1 MFLSIIIPVY
11 NLPKELLKNC
21 IDSIE
26 ALKAAIGSYEIIV
39 VDDGS
44 AEPPMWVE
52 QEYQKSPI
60 QLLTKPHAGPGA
72 ARNHGIDAAKG
83 RYLLF
88 VDSDDTLVNG
98 NAMQQC
104 IGILQH
110 EIPDILRFKY
120 TSHTIVARKRRA
132 TFSNT
137 TSGAL
142 FMLENNLPGSACT
155 FFIKRELV
163 INKNIRFSTNTYHED
178 EEFSTIAHYH
188 AKTLINSNAVLYCYQ
203 RREGSITTSQDK
215 TAKEKRLNDRL
226 RILDK
231 LVAFRQAH
239 KENSNSIQARA
250 MQRKLATLAAD
261 AIINYIQDGKTSAE
275 TQAMCTERLAP
286 HGLYPITGNYSIKY
300 KIFSHLA
307 NSLTGIKILRLII
320 PTRSR

>member
-26 ALKAAIGSYEIIV
+26 ALKASIGNYEIIV

-44 AEPPMWVE
+44 AEPPVWIE
-52 QEYQKSPI
+52 QEYQESPI
-60 QLLTKPHAGPGA
+60 QLLIKSHAGPGA
-72 ARNHGIDAAKG
+72 ARNHGIEAAKG

-88 VDSDDTLVNG
+88 VDSDDTLVNN
-98 NAMQQC
+98 NAIQQC
-104 IGILQH
+104 IGMLQH
-110 EIPDILRFKY
+110 ENPDILRFKY
-120 TSHTIVARKRRA
+120 TSHTMVAPKKMV

-142 FMLENNLPGSACT
+142 FMLDNNLPGSACT

-163 INKNIRFSTNTYHED
+163 INKNIRFSTNIYHED
-178 EEFSTIAHYH
+178 EEFCTIAHYH
-188 AKTLINSNAVLYCYQ
+188 AKTLINSNAVLYYYH
-203 RREGSITTSQDK
+203 RREGSITTNQEK

-231 LVAFRQAH
+231 LVAFRHAH
-239 KENSNSIQARA
+239 KENCNSIQARA
-250 MQRKLATLAAD
+250 MQRKLSTLAVD
-261 AIINYIQDGKTSAE
+261 AIINYIQDGKTCAE

-286 HGLYPITGNYSIKY
+286 HGLYPITGNYNIKY

-307 NSLTGIKILRLII
+307 NTLIGIKILRLII

>member
-26 ALKAAIGSYEIIV
+26 ALKASIGNYEIIV

-44 AEPPMWVE
+44 AEPPVWIE
-52 QEYQKSPI
+52 QEYQESPI
-60 QLLTKPHAGPGA
+60 QLLIKSHAGPGA
-72 ARNHGIDAAKG
+72 ARNHGIEAAKG

-88 VDSDDTLVNG
+88 VDSDDTLVNN
-98 NAMQQC
+98 NAIQQC
-104 IGILQH
+104 IGMLQH
-110 EIPDILRFKY
+110 ENPDILRFKY
-120 TSHTIVARKRRA
+120 TSHTMVAPKKMV

-142 FMLENNLPGSACT
+142 FMLDNNLPGSAWT

-163 INKNIRFSTNTYHED
+163 INKNIRFSTNIYHED
-178 EEFSTIAHYH
+178 EEFCTIAHYH
-188 AKTLINSNAVLYCYQ
+188 AKTLINSNAVLYYYH
-203 RREGSITTSQDK
+203 RREGSITTNQEK

-231 LVAFRQAH
+231 LVAFRHAH
-239 KENSNSIQARA
+239 KENCNSIQARA
-250 MQRKLATLAAD
+250 MQRKLSTLAVD
-261 AIINYIQDGKTSAE
+261 AIINYIQDGKTCAE

-286 HGLYPITGNYSIKY
+286 HGLYPITGNYNIKY

-307 NSLTGIKILRLII
+307 NTLTGIKILRLII